1 MQIALL
7 DAEEYENNEQHID
20 LDIEISKYNK
30 DIASIEIEE
39 DLDEKTISYLEKII
53 RSSYE
58 YKEYINYMKTEL
70 DLTKCALMPQLDQK
84 NMDFTLEFHHYPM
97 NLFEITQTVGL
108 KMIDELK
115 DNQKLS
121 PFSICEKVMEEH
133 YRNNIGLVPLSTTL
147 HQMAHNK
154 SINIPIDKVNG
165 NYKRFI
171 KNYSEFI
178 DDDIK
183 DRITDAE
190 LLSITEEAKDYNNT
204 KLEKKIVNYNIT
216 YLSE

>member
-1 MQIALL
+1 
-7 DAEEYENNEQHID
+7 
-20 LDIEISKYNK
+20 
-30 DIASIEIEE
+30 
-39 DLDEKTISYLEKII
+39 
-53 RSSYE
+53 
-58 YKEYINYMKTEL
+58 
-70 DLTKCALMPQLDQK
+70 
-84 NMDFTLEFHHYPM
+84 
-97 NLFEITQTVGL
+97 
-108 KMIDELK
+108 MIDELK
-115 DNQKLS
+115 DKQKLS

-190 LLSITEEAKDYNNT
+190 LLSITEEAKDYDNT

-216 YLSE
+216 YLS